1 VNGLTIILPD
11 IHLPYEDKRALN
23 NIFTMIATVQPDRVI
38 QVGDLLD
45 MKAPA
50 RWSKGT
56 AAEYCN
62 SVRDEADAGVEF
74 WRSLRDAAGQAEL
87 VWVTGNH
94 EDRLKAYVNAYAPA
108 LRDVVPSVAEL
119 MKLDEFG
126 VKYPKVQ
133 PWTAA
138 PGVSCIHGKLLATT
152 AGMSARKELLRHNP
166 DRGII
171 QGHTHRLGVIYET
184 TNRTRF
190 ALEAGWLGDIKRAGS
205 YLDFPGVAN
214 WQSGFGYLFVDGK
227 RVAPGVIPVFDRGVF
242 SFNGRTYGG

>member
-11 IHLPYEDKRALN
+11 IHLPYEDKAAVA
-23 NIFTMIATVQPDRVI
+23 NILTMVNEVRPQRVV

-62 SVRDEADAGVEF
+62 SVREEADAGIEF
-74 WRSLRDAAGQAEL
+74 WRTLRQAAGDDTEL
-87 VWVTGNH
+87 VWVAGNH
-94 EDRLKAYVNAYAPA
+94 EDRLKAYVNNYAPA
-108 LRDVVPSVAEL
+108 LRDIVPDVAEL
-119 MKLDEFG
+119 MRLDDFN
-126 VKYPKVQ
+126 VKHPRVQ
-133 PWTAA
+133 PWRAA

-190 ALEAGWLGDIKRAGS
+190 ALEAGWLGDIRRAGS
-205 YLDFPGVAN
+205 YLDYPGVAN
-214 WQSGFGYLFVDGK
+214 WQSGFGYLDG
-227 RVAPGVIPVFDRGVF
+227 
-242 SFNGRTYGG
+242 GR